1 MGVQKFYGLKLVT
14 WNCWFVISETAVS
27 WDETALHASSS
38 NNLSDLLKV
47 NVNDKQMNHLS

>member
-1 MGVQKFYGLKLVT
+1 MQKFDGLKLVT

-27 WDETALHASSS
+27 LDETALHASSS